1 MQVVSAQLEDTYLYL
16 REINR
21 LIAIYGTEVSRI
33 STTLR
38 TLQNIFYYIR
48 TMQDTLGVFSSEKLI
63 HSPSLS
69 TRPGICFHSIETSSS
84 IPEACSCND
93 GSNSQSLFERVFSI
107 PPSLFGLISRV
118 TAFIHETEG
127 VDINEATHTNSS
139 LLSDRVNQLE
149 TEIWDWSSTSNNGV
163 SPSPTT
169 CLHGLAFSSP
179 DTANH
184 ATDSPLHHYI
194 EAMHSAVLIYFYRC
208 VRKVDPLMI
217 QHLVDKTIDSLARC
231 TELRQKTHDPSS
243 DICWPLFIAGCEAL
257 IPSTRKRV
265 QDLFAIEAAR
275 TGIRMFEKACQA
287 TVEVWCVRDRRR
299 NRHLSWSAI
308 LRESNML
315 DGLMIS

>member
-21 LIAIYGTEVSRI
+21 LIAIYGMELSRI

-38 TLQNIFYYIR
+38 ILQNIFYYIQ
-48 TMQDTLGVFSSEKLI
+48 TMQDTVGVFSGEKLI
-63 HSPSLS
+63 HSPP
-69 TRPGICFHSIETSSS
+69 TRTRRGIGFPSFETSSS
-84 IPEACSCND
+84 IRDACFCND
-93 GSNSQSLFERVFSI
+93 GGSSQSLFESVFSV

-118 TAFIHETEG
+118 TALIHETEG
-127 VDINEATHTNSS
+127 GDINEATHTNSS
-139 LLSDRVNQLE
+139 LLSDSVNQLE

-179 DTANH
+179 DSANH
-184 ATDSPLHHYI
+184 ASDSPLHHYI

-208 VRKVDPLMI
+208 VRNVDPLMI
-217 QHLVDKTIDSLARC
+217 QHLADKTIDSLTRC
-231 TELRQKTHDPSS
+231 TELRQKTQDPSS
-243 DICWPLFIAGCEAL
+243 DTCWPLFIAGCEAL
-257 IPSTRKRV
+257 NPSTRKRV
-265 QDLFAIEAAR
+265 KDLFAIEAAR

-287 TVEVWCVRDRRR
+287 TVEVWSVRDRRR
-299 NRHLSWSAI
+299 NRHLSWSAV